1 MSHTY
6 RVLHALFLYWG
17 RGPGLL
23 SVPHRSCFACSLG
36 LEPTS
41 IPIRSHLTTHPPLRT
56 RRNVPRLFPSVYSPV
71 LRSSS
76 AAILFSWPLVFHGVY
91 PRSRRPSR
99 PSRGLSVCLVSS
111 CLVCLRLALAFSR
124 RVLVR
129 SVSDRL
135 CFRASLYVFCHELG
149 YLEIYTA
156 PLCAQSE
163 LSSSKL
169 ASRFSRAAVVV
180 SMSMAKQCVIA

>member
-23 SVPHRSCFACSLG
+23 SVPHRSCFVLTGTRAYLD
-36 LEPTS
+36 PH
-41 IPIRSHLTTHPPLRT
+41 PFHLTTHPPLRT

-135 CFRASLYVFCHELG
+135 CFRASLCVFCHELQLG
-149 YLEIYTA
+149 LFRDIHRA
-156 PLCAQSE
+156 PLCV
-163 LSSSKL
+163 LSRSCRRRSW
-169 ASRFSRAAVVV
+169 RRGSRARRSSCRCRWRSSA
-180 SMSMAKQCVIA
+180 